1 MLQQLKSLHKSSCS
15 PASPAVVGVAHRS
28 ESAHQARRIVA
39 PHASPHDSRTAP
51 PCMVDA
57 SQPPCSRAALA
68 NAFLVV
74 WFAAPAAALLYFL
87 SYSRYLQA
95 LLA

>member
-1 MLQQLKSLHKSSCS
+1 
-15 PASPAVVGVAHRS
+15 
-28 ESAHQARRIVA
+28 
-39 PHASPHDSRTAP
+39 
-51 PCMVDA
+51 MVDA
-57 SQPPCSRAALA
+57 SPPPCSRAALA
-68 NAFLVV
+68 NAFLFV